1 MSSSQSERTPL
12 IDRSGLPLP
21 IGSSQ
26 VQDHPIFLR
35 ACHSPWP
42 WLGQSGLVY
51 IRGLILAYLTALSGM
66 LLDYKIKYEYGED
79 EEKTAWCTLFE
90 FSTVAFVLL
99 WLYHFIVFFWSF
111 THLFYPDIE
120 EEDQRW
126 ESTVIK
132 KLSPPVQTPQSRK
145 RFYFSVFFTI
155 VHVFAIMNC
164 VIYWTVLVP
173 LGYGKFP
180 GAGGGDGGDDGD
192 AGEGGEESAS
202 ITSAEDFF
210 GDYWF
215 QPYCLINLY
224 CITGLIA
231 IFEILVLNSIKR
243 QVPVGSHIFFVAFV
257 LSAYLGWAAFGKL
270 FTGEYPFFWMDR
282 EEVEKTEYIASY
294 VSGFVSLGLTVF
306 AFIYGLIGMREN
318 LCDKGS
324 QGQSPSQPSQNSR
337 QVLLAEE
344 QSPE

>member
-1 MSSSQSERTPL
+1 MSSSQAERTPL
-12 IDRSGLPLP
+12 IDRSGLPVP

-42 WLGQSGLVY
+42 WLSQSALVY
-51 IRGLILAYLTALSGM
+51 IRGLIFTYLSGLAVM
-66 LLDYKIKYEYGED
+66 LLIYKIKYEYGEE

-90 FSTVAFVLL
+90 FSTLAYVSL
-99 WLYHFIVFFWSF
+99 WLYHFLVFSWSF

-120 EEDQRW
+120 EQDQRW

-132 KLSPPVQTPQSRK
+132 KLSPPVQTSQSRK
-145 RFYFSVFFTI
+145 RFYFSIFFTI
-155 VHVFAIMNC
+155 VHVIVIMNC
-164 VIYWTVLVP
+164 VIYWSVLVP
-173 LGYGKFP
+173 QGYGKFP
-180 GAGGGDGGDDGD
+180 GGGD
-192 AGEGGEESAS
+192 EGAESVS
-202 ITSAEDFF
+202 ISSAETFF

-224 CITGLIA
+224 CVTGLIA
-231 IFEILVLNSIKR
+231 LFEVFVLNSIKR
-243 QVPVGSHIFFVAFV
+243 QIPVGSHTFFVAFF

-282 EEVEKTEYIASY
+282 DEMEKTEYIASY

-318 LCDKGS
+318 LCDKSG
-324 QGQSPSQPSQNSR
+324 QGQLPQPTQTPKPTQNSR
-337 QVLLAEE
+337 QVLVAEE
-344 QSPE
+344 DIAE